1 MEIGMIGFFIIIC
14 ACVAIGE
21 TVSNLRAKKLR
32 RENYKASLERAVI
45 CQDRAL
51 MHYRFNQW
59 QKEIDL

>member
-1 MEIGMIGFFIIIC
+1 MEIGMIGFFIIIS

-32 RENYKASLERAVI
+32 REKYKASLERAVI
-45 CQDRAL
+45 YQDRAL
-51 MHYRFNQW
+51 MHHRFNQW